1 MVDAFVFVGRSSVHH
16 HITWRA
22 EHEIAHAGGPLGVPR
37 RRQKHEQARLG
48 QQVSEDVGFERPQE
62 LLRPITGKGEIEDA
76 RPISGGGVRKRLRQ
90 RLGIRHTLAKRHRI
104 PEERNA
110 RARWRRD
117 HLAVAELIDRIFNIV
132 NDAPCLSV
140 EFSIM
145 EHAGMPGPPPE
156 NRVRRQI
163 ARRTDFDRGR
173 RRDQGIGLRDGQAQ
187 DNGGDDHEGVAQAP
201 SNHNRGK
208 HGSGEAQ
215 RQFVEPI
222 PMAPRQSAYEQASGA
237 EDQQAD
243 NFGDRTRR

>member
-1 MVDAFVFVGRSSVHH
+1 M
-16 HITWRA
+16 
-22 EHEIAHAGGPLGVPR
+22 
-37 RRQKHEQARLG
+37 
-48 QQVSEDVGFERPQE
+48 
-62 LLRPITGKGEIEDA
+62 
-76 RPISGGGVRKRLRQ
+76 
-90 RLGIRHTLAKRHRI
+90 
-104 PEERNA
+104 
-110 RARWRRD
+110 
-117 HLAVAELIDRIFNIV
+117 LIDRIVNIV
-132 NDAPCLSV
+132 DDAPCLSV

-173 RRDQGIGLRDGQAQ
+173 RREQGIGLRDGQAQ

-208 HGSGEAQ
+208 HGSGKPQ
-215 RQFVEPI
+215 CQFVEPI

-243 NFGDRTRR
+243 NFGDLPGDGMYRGRRCRSPAFPVEVTRDSAIIAPKSLATRRA